1 MTARKGNARR
11 QPGAAA
17 KRGSRATN
25 GNGAAAQRARLLK
38 ALRRGPVTT
47 LQARG
52 RLDVMHPGGRIME
65 LRRMGHE
72 ILTLRTRETT
82 PGGQQHVVA
91 RYVLVREARP

>member
-11 QPGAAA
+11 QPGAAE
-17 KRGSRATN
+17 KRGSRAAN

-47 LQARG
+47 
-52 RLDVMHPGGRIME
+52 
-65 LRRMGHE
+65 
-72 ILTLRTRETT
+72 